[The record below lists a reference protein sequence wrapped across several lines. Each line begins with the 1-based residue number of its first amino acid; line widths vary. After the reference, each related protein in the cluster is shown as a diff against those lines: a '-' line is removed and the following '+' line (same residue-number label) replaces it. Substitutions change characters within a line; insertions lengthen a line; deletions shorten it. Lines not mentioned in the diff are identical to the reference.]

1 MFHKYL
7 YTFLFMIIIYFIIE
21 TISFTTYSLISRP
34 QCNDVQKYEYGGIH
48 PGNTLLIIG
57 SVHGNEPAGHYA
69 LKMLKK
75 KLDNKK
81 IQITNGKLIL
91 IPNPNFCGIK
101 YNYREMPGRKDIN
114 REFPKSINDK
124 SLTINNQKIV
134 EYIEK
139 TNPDIIL
146 DFHEAWSYYKINKNS
161 MGSTIIMQKNENQ
174 HIVSKC
180 IKRLNNSIKDGNK
193 KWSIITEMVDN
204 PGSLRYYCKLIK
216 KKYILIE
223 TSGQLN
229 VQKLDIR
236 INQNLLIINT
246 FLKILQM
253 IN

>member
-1 MFHKYL
+1 MPHKYV

-21 TISFTTYSLISRP
+21 TISVTTYSLISRP
-34 QCNDVQKYEYGGIH
+34 QCNNVQKYEYGGLH

-69 LKMLKK
+69 LKILKK
-75 KLDNKK
+75 NLDNKK
-81 IQITNGKLIL
+81 INIANGKLIL

-101 YNYREMPGRKDIN
+101 YNYREMPGFKDIN
-114 REFPKSINDK
+114 RGFPKSINDK

-134 EYIEK
+134 EYIKK

-146 DFHEAWSYYKINKNS
+146 DFHEAWSYYKINKKS
-161 MGSTIIMQKNENQ
+161 MGSTIIIQKNDNQ

-180 IKRLNNSIKDGNK
+180 IKRLNKSIKNEKK
-193 KWSIITEMVDN
+193 KWSIITEMGDN
-204 PGSLRYYCKLIK
+204 LGSLRHYCKLNK
-216 KKYILIE
+216 KKYVLIE

-246 FLKILQM
+246 FLKMLQI